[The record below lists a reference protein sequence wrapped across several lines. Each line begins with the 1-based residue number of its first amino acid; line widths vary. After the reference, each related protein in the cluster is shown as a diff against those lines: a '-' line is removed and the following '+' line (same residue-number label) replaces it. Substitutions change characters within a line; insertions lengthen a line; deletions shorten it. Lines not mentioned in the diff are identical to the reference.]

1 MFKDKLEQT
10 IWKGFFKSVF
20 YMSLYLIEFLYII
33 KKYSKTYFLMA
44 AKQSIIISKKNY
56 SIKSSKSQDNI
67 PPSIILDIW

>member
-1 MFKDKLEQT
+1 
-10 IWKGFFKSVF
+10 
-20 YMSLYLIEFLYII
+20 MSLYLIEFLYII

-67 PPSIILDIW
+67 PPSIILDI